1 MNKRPS
7 KEEFLN
13 LLLIYDTQTEIA
25 KHLGVSKQLVNLWL
39 RQYGLSVDSSKQL
52 KIKKIGK
59 WFYLYKKEGNTYKLF
74 GKFTSDDLE

>member
-25 KHLGVSKQLVNLWL
+25 KYLGVSKQLVNLWL
-39 RQYGLSVDSSKQL
+39 RQYGLSVDTPKHL
-52 KIKKIGK
+52 KIKKIGN
-59 WFYLYKKEGNTYKLF
+59 WFYLYRKEGNTYKLF